1 MNIVNQAALDIRITE
16 SDGKYGCD
24 IINVATGDT
33 MVCINTKY
41 ATQSEALFYAISNKN
56 TGLCDLNEAPQNPL
70 CADGEQ
76 LFDMLSET
84 WANHC
89 IFGEYASA
97 HLLREVIVGLV
108 YCRPVSI
115 YAIASLDEK
124 HFCLFNLILAY
135 YKVNGETQI
144 LRKTAQEILN
154 RFPEFRKNIP
164 GLSGLLM
171 ASAGSGKTV
180 LNTDLNQP

>member
-1 MNIVNQAALDIRITE
+1 MNIVNQAALDICITE
-16 SDGKYGCD
+16 SGGKYGCD
-24 IINVATGDT
+24 ITNVATGDT
-33 MVCINTKY
+33 LVCINTKY
-41 ATQSEALFYAISNKN
+41 ATQAEALFYAISDKN
-56 TGLCDLNEAPQNPL
+56 TGLCDVNEVRQSSL
-70 CADGEQ
+70 CADGGQ

-84 WANHC
+84 WVNHC

-115 YAIASLDEK
+115 YTIASLDEK

-154 RFPEFRKNIP
+154 RFPELRKNIP
-164 GLSGLLM
+164 GLNGLLM
-171 ASAGSGKTV
+171 ASAGSGKTA
-180 LNTDLNQP
+180 LKTDLNQP